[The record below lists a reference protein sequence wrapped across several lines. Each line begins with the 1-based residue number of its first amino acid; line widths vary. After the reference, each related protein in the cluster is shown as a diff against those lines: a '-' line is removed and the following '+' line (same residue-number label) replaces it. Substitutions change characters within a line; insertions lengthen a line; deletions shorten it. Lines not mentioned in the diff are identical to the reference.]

1 MKKIPFCSRRR
12 AEMRH
17 TFVGY
22 RFYDSFILTI
32 SIMTTTTTNN
42 NHTRGESQTTSSVPF
57 MFVFDAPRSSNAPSM
72 AAPTIT
78 FSSTSLVGLWGNVA
92 NYDLDHLT
100 NNNNKPPTYHP
111 DYTFTRNTFPPYT
124 LAPSISGSPCMEMS
138 CTLFI
143 MIIVLFVMVL
153 Y

>member
-1 MKKIPFCSRRR
+1 
-12 AEMRH
+12 MRH

-22 RFYDSFILTI
+22 RLLYDSFILTI
-32 SIMTTTTTNN
+32 SIMTATTTNN
-42 NHTRGESQTTSSVPF
+42 NHTRGESQTTTSSVPF
-57 MFVFDAPRSSNAPSM
+57 MFVSDAPRSSNAPSVM
-72 AAPTIT
+72 APTPPT

-92 NYDLDHLT
+92 NYNLNHLT
-100 NNNNKPPTYHP
+100 NNNNNNNNNNKPPTYHP

-124 LAPSISGSPCMEMS
+124 LAPSISGSVCMEMS
-138 CTLFI
+138 CTLVI